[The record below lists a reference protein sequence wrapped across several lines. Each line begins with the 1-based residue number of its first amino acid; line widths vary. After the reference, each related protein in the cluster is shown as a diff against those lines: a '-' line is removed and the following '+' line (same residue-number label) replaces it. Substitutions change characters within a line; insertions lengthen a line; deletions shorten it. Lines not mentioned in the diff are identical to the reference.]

1 MGGGIEGWQDMS
13 EETVD
18 RGHGAWAKVATVGM
32 EKRGWI
38 GKGGGGGDGGGGRS
52 R

>member
-32 EKRGWI
+32 QERRWP
-38 GKGGGGGDGGGGRS
+38 GKLVRAMDRTQC
-52 R
+52 

>member
-18 RGHGAWAKVATVGM
+18 RGHGAWAKVATGNA
-32 EKRGWI
+32 
-38 GKGGGGGDGGGGRS
+38 GKEVAWKTCEGYG
-52 R
+52 

>member
-38 GKGGGGGDGGGGRS
+38 GKLLRVVDRTQC
-52 R
+52 